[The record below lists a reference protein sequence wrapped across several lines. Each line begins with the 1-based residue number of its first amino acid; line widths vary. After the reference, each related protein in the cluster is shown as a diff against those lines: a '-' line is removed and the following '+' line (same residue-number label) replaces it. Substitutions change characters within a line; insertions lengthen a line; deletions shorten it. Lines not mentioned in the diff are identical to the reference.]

1 MKLSIEQ
8 LLLDSRIR
16 IYAPVTQKWPMRPR
30 LVDSIPFYIGDHNFF
45 AAHRPLGN
53 DFAALAKLA
62 AFGRVHG
69 LLRARMTVTDNIS
82 IWKSGHAPAIFSP

>member
-30 LVDSIPFYIGDHNFF
+30 LVDSIPFNVGDHNFF
-45 AAHRPLGN
+45 AAHRPVGN
-53 DFAALAKLA
+53 DFAAWKNCPPLVG
-62 AFGRVHG
+62 F
-69 LLRARMTVTDNIS
+69 TVCFA
-82 IWKSGHAPAIFSP
+82 SG